1 MKQIQQNIWMN
12 KTKSTT
18 EYWVGQP
25 PKLDG
30 PFYDVN
36 TAQSI
41 VDDSTVNVDSANI
54 VITEKVVIKPVD

>member
-1 MKQIQQNIWMN
+1 MN